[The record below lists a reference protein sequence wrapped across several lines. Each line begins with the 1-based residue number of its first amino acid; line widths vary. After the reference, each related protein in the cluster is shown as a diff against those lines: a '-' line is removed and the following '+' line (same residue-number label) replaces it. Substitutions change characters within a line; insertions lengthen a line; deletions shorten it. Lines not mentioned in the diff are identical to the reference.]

1 MFLIWHEAGPP
12 SPNLG
17 TLRSDSLPVLAGMKS
32 RESRREARRAAGR
45 IRAPDSTPAIANSGW
60 MVVGRPVARENSDKI
75 LLEHQAVAAVGRG
88 SGRRIRSGFDGA
100 SNRDVA
106 DLRGS
111 RRVKSAHGGA
121 DSGIAM
127 PVFWLRSVEDRHEQ
141 SYSLCYALPSPPT
154 STFSALVS
162 ARQAARCTRKTSRA
176 RNLRIENQ
184 LRDEAVI
191 AASVVPG

>member
-1 MFLIWHEAGPP
+1 MHLRGRLPILNRPEAVQAADARHDSGSTHAKRADSHEQLCRP
-12 SPNLG
+12 
-17 TLRSDSLPVLAGMKS
+17 
-32 RESRREARRAAGR
+32 
-45 IRAPDSTPAIANSGW
+45 
-60 MVVGRPVARENSDKI
+60 PVAGI
-75 LLEHQAVAAVGRG
+75 APPPAAEAMLSTSLIPASYGDDSG